1 MPISGYFP
9 EHEGVMPRFGGHFSK
24 SILFGTS
31 VFQSYGGNEI
41 AEEKMQ
47 ATQLPLDFTFR
58 PLLQEKPSPI
68 TTSWHDVTD
77 LARGIGFR
85 CACEI
90 SQELYE
96 HLSDQSLYDALWTAW
111 LTLSLDKTDLALFTL
126 DADVGGKPIRFK
138 AITTHHAVQ
147 LGRVEAF

>member
-1 MPISGYFP
+1 
-9 EHEGVMPRFGGHFSK
+9 
-24 SILFGTS
+24 
-31 VFQSYGGNEI
+31 
-41 AEEKMQ
+41 MQ

-58 PLLQEKPSPI
+58 PLPQEKLKVT

-77 LARGIGFR
+77 LARSIGFR
-85 CACEI
+85 CDCEI

-111 LTLSLDKTDLALFTL
+111 LTLSLDKTGPALFTL
-126 DADVGGKPIRFK
+126 DACTGGKPIRFK

-147 LGRVEAF
+147 LGRVDDF